1 MTSLPGIIKIL
12 KRPSLDIKTRIEFPA
27 KVSAEV
33 MLAVL
38 AFRLHAHN
46 SVQHS
51 IGLSIQV
58 SPVVLSISGFVL
70 KLLVS
75 WGSEKVS
82 LHCYN

>member
-1 MTSLPGIIKIL
+1 MTSLPGIIKNL

-46 SVQHS
+46 S
-51 IGLSIQV
+51 
-58 SPVVLSISGFVL
+58 
-70 KLLVS
+70 
-75 WGSEKVS
+75 
-82 LHCYN
+82 